1 MENQKMD
8 EFTEVQVGKLYYHY
22 KDQSGTMVTS
32 INCQPL
38 SDSEQII
45 VIQNFASAPKAM
57 DCIILDK
64 SMIEDLIDML
74 MAAKKLCHE

>member
-1 MENQKMD
+1 MENQKFD

-32 INCQPL
+32 INCQPY
-38 SDSEQII
+38 SSEEQII
-45 VIQNFASAPKAM
+45 VIQNYVSSPKAM

-74 MAAKKLCHE
+74 MSAKKLCNG